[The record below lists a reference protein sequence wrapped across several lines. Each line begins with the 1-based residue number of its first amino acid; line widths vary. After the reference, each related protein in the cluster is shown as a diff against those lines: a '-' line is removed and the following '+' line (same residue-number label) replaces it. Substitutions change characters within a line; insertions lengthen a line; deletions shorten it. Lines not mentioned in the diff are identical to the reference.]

1 MLLDKILPS
10 PATFVLQK
18 MFVEKFANTI
28 KVAIFSKQSLTHDKI
43 GEDFLLAKISTHTVL
58 CTLLYITRNS
68 RGMLSTNYRMYESA
82 CSITRAEHCQFVQ
95 CHQYMMS
102 NNTIDDYACII
113 VVCYLGGRYTYTPW
127 YSITVY
133 C

>member
-58 CTLLYITRNS
+58 CTLLYSTHNTTS
-68 RGMLSTNYRMYESA
+68 GGMLSTNYRMYESA
-82 CSITRAEHCQFVQ
+82 CSITC
-95 CHQYMMS
+95 
-102 NNTIDDYACII
+102 
-113 VVCYLGGRYTYTPW
+113 
-127 YSITVY
+127 
-133 C
+133 